1 MLSDE
6 STNEK
11 RLKLNNDDD
20 DDDDSKEDEIDL
32 SKGEDRE
39 QYVAIREGTN
49 KQVK

>member
-1 MLSDE
+1 MISVE
-6 STNEK
+6 STDKK
-11 RLKLNNDDD
+11 RLRLNNDD

-39 QYVAIREGTN
+39 QYVATQEGIN